1 MDTLDTQQIE
11 LYLPPR
17 HAGGGLDQDE
27 EWFEIE
33 QSSFEV
39 CHAHGLQLRAGEAFT
54 ITDAEILAGL
64 DSASELINVRRLRTA
79 TGTVFTLEIGHHG
92 VIEDEVPVKV
102 TPQQRAALASLLGD
116 PDDPEEGA

>member
-1 MDTLDTQQIE
+1 MRLRSGDDRRTDLFPAHCQVRGCE
-11 LYLPPR
+11 SPP
-17 HAGGGLDQDE
+17 Q

-33 QSSFEV
+33 QHSFEV

-54 ITDAEILAGL
+54 TTDAEILAGL

-79 TGTVFTLEIGHHG
+79 TGTVYTLEIGHHG

-116 PDDPEEGA
+116 EAEDGA